1 MMMKTYTELRN
12 LLVGLIV
19 TASLVGCA
27 GQFNAYA
34 DAPYLLHLKK
44 GQLCIEG
51 TSQCAFMSM
60 IEPSY
65 RDNLVAKHYGL
76 KPGHYNFHSRS
87 LAQLMLNP
95 PGQLYQV
102 ERVADGVYRI
112 PAVKPVDKV
121 WDYLTQEYYEL
132 YERGNSN
139 GGASF
144 PNH

>member
-1 MMMKTYTELRN
+1 MMIVSYIDLRS
-12 LLVGLIV
+12 LLVGLAV
-19 TASLVGCA
+19 TVCLTGCA

-44 GQLCIEG
+44 DQLCIEG

-60 IEPSY
+60 IVPSY

-76 KPGHYNFHSRS
+76 KPGHYNFNSES

-102 ERVADGVYRI
+102 ERVTESVYRI
-112 PAVKPVDKV
+112 PSVKPVDKV
-121 WDYLTQEYYEL
+121 WDYLTLEYYEL
-132 YERGNSN
+132 YERGD
-139 GGASF
+139 GEASF
-144 PNH
+144 PHH